1 MIGNKEFV
9 TRRSPT
15 IRKKLVLKTFGP
27 PTSNVF
33 TRAQQSKNRQVWVEA
48 LRSVQYRAPLYFEY
62 PRKRLLKLRLQSGL
76 ELYSA
81 MGVLA
86 EISGLGEWQPLTD
99 DRRVSY
105 HQSTAYICNGQIV
118 RQQLSDDE
126 DQQLCYRAPGMFSE
140 GYIPQL
146 VMDWVGLL
154 TPYGSYRRQGK
165 SRPLKIALSLEI
177 RTLEE
182 VADIVE
188 AEPRGLFDIPGS
200 RPFPLSPEGLENYR
214 ARSRASHI
222 VKKYRASVLE
232 AADYTCFYCSQ
243 KCVPG
248 LMEIDHYIPLDLGG
262 STEVENLRASCKP
275 CNARKRNRMPAPE
288 LLESLKREAIANL
301 EYEEKS
307 KNRYTFRNTH
317 PLRRF
322 YLSNKS

>member
-1 MIGNKEFV
+1 MVGNIEFV
-9 TRRSPT
+9 ARRTP
-15 IRKKLVLKTFGP
+15 IVLKTFGP
-27 PTSNVF
+27 PTSNTF
-33 TRAQQSKNRQVWVEA
+33 TRAQQSKNRQAWVEA
-48 LRSVQYRAPLYFEY
+48 LRSAQYQAPICFMY
-62 PRKRLLKLRLQSGL
+62 PRKRLLKLQLQNGL

-105 HQSTAYICNGQIV
+105 HHSAAYMCNGKIV
-118 RQQLSDDE
+118 WQQLIDQE

-140 GYIPQL
+140 GYIPQS

-154 TPYGSYRRQGK
+154 TPYGIYRRQGK
-165 SRPLKIALSLEI
+165 SPLKIALSSEI

-188 AEPRGLFDIPGS
+188 AEPRGLFDIPDA
-200 RPFPLSPEGLENYR
+200 RPFPLSLEESENYR
-214 ARSRASHI
+214 ARSRASYI
-222 VKKYRASVLE
+222 AKKIRVQVLE

-243 KCVPG
+243 KCVPD
-248 LMEIDHYIPLDLGG
+248 LMEIDHYIPLSLGG

-275 CNARKRNRMPAPE
+275 CNARKRNRMPVPE

-301 EYEEKS
+301 KYEEKS
-307 KNRYTFRNTH
+307 QNRYTFRNTH

-322 YLSNKS
+322 YLSDRS